1 MLPPLPSQRH
11 LPRELVDAV
20 IDQLG
25 DETVSLLS
33 CCLVH
38 PAWRVRAQFHLFK
51 AIKVSLL
58 SLLHIEPDKQSLL
71 HLSQSLNRKPELA
84 RLVQSLTIQVYDDGS
99 DWNSVTVE
107 EALALQ
113 EHCCLLVEILP
124 LLTCV
129 RSVTL
134 KDLEDSFEW
143 GNLAQPLQTAIL
155 ELISRPSITGLNVA
169 SVQGM
174 PLLHAL
180 RYHHLEHLKLS
191 FIVPASAELEAAC
204 SSNAGNDASHISGPS
219 RRSLRTLLL
228 DNDDDPAFL
237 RCMLTGD
244 IARFSALNRLVL
256 ASSEWDEP
264 DAQAD
269 LFKLFELVQGTLKAY
284 QVHQHG
290 ELDTDQPQISSK
302 SLLRLDLI
310 PNLQRLQ
317 FDLNWY
323 YLEGIPD
330 QRNTMVDIAEAL
342 KLLAVPG
349 NALQTFELTIM
360 FVHPDDWY
368 EDEEQID
375 LPQRWFE
382 QWAALDDVLSSPHFP
397 FLVPSEVEEGII
409 YRAWIT
415 INFQR
420 LKCPRLPAPSE
431 PRERAYQILEGMKT
445 LDITRL
451 PVGWS
456 LLENCWMLR
465 EGGHMQLID
474 DRESQSFS
482 KISQIKPF
490 TV

>member
-1 MLPPLPSQRH
+1 MLPPLPGQRH

-25 DETVSLLS
+25 DETVSLFS
-33 CCLVH
+33 CSLVH
-38 PAWRVRAQFHLFK
+38 PAWRVRAQYHLFK
-51 AIKVSLL
+51 EIKISLL
-58 SLLHIEPDKQSLL
+58 SLLHIEPDKQPLL
-71 HLSQSLNRKPELA
+71 HLSQSLNRRP
-84 RLVQSLTIQVYDDGS
+84 D
-99 DWNSVTVE
+99 DWNCVTVE
-107 EALALQ
+107 EALAVQ
-113 EHCCLLVEILP
+113 EHCHLLVEILP

-191 FIVPASAELEAAC
+191 FIVPALAELEASC
-204 SSNAGNDASHISGPS
+204 SSKAGNDASHISGPS
-219 RRSLRTLLL
+219 GRSLRTLLL

-290 ELDTDQPQISSK
+290 ELDTDQPQSQSLVYLLSSK

-431 PRERAYQILEGMKT
+431 PRERAYQLLEGMKT
-445 LDITRL
+445 LDITR
-451 PVGWS
+451 
-456 LLENCWMLR
+456 
-465 EGGHMQLID
+465 
-474 DRESQSFS
+474 
-482 KISQIKPF
+482 
-490 TV
+490 